1 MSKIETGKGVVAA
14 VTAAF
19 LERRLHHQRMRMA
32 ALRALKSV
40 QAGQGDRLQLDFDA
54 GSGHPRARSPLA
66 GERSGMHVVPSD
78 DARPNPYLAPRLNL
92 VIMIVGSRGDVQP
105 FIPIGQA
112 IAAWRSP
119 GTDCDA
125 RRVPTAGRGAC
136 GSRILSARRRS
147 HAS

>member
-40 QAGQGDRLQLDFDA
+40 QAGQGDRLQLDFDD
-54 GSGHPRARSPLA
+54 GSGILERAAPWLA
-66 GERSGMHVVPSD
+66 SSAMHVVPSGD
-78 DARPNPYLAPRLNL
+78 PRPNPYLAPRLNL

-105 FIPIGQA
+105 FIPIAQRL
-112 IAAWRSP
+112 AWRH
-119 GTDCDA
+119 
-125 RRVPTAGRGAC
+125 RVRIATHAEFRPFVERAGLEFYPLAGDP
-136 GSRILSARRRS
+136 
-147 HAS
+147 AS